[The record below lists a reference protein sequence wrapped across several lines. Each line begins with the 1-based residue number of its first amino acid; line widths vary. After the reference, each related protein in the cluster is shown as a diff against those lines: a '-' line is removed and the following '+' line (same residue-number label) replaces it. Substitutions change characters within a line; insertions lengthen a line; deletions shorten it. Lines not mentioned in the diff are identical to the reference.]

1 MSSAQTD
8 MIKLPEQGRKVTQEY
23 FDSIVAENINDFEMT
38 TQEAIE
44 DAINQCKSQGCDIS
58 TICKFSKEEQTAFLD
73 SLKKLDS
80 LIPVI
85 LSFDST
91 KLTATEREAEVIE
104 TMDKT
109 LEVLS
114 IIKEN
119 FEKDLSF
126 RVLATKMEAPNAYAI
141 FMKFFIKLQAP
152 SASTDQ
158 SSNNKFNEF
167 SMAFINT
174 FQSYLHQQSDVL
186 DTEGLKALIRLTDSN
201 ENDQAGTDI
210 FTKSQI
216 LSAIL
221 KCINT
226 SCQLCESNRQFFVE
240 NGLCENLM
248 KLFQKHKTDDQV
260 LNTASMIIRSLLLD
274 DDIRHAFG
282 KSHEHAKF
290 IASQLN
296 GIDVLIH
303 IGLDNDNN
311 LSDGTLANLMLTL
324 SKLAV
329 RNEFCQEICDKGG
342 LKFVLKCIEQKHLKN
357 IALIK
362 SSLSLLKSIC
372 NNDQVKYEATKS
384 NAIELLRS
392 VLDVYAANNYVC
404 ELTCAA
410 LSVLLL
416 RNVESSK
423 QLYALDVHRSLIQ
436 LLCIHVKNPKLV
448 KPCCLALRN
457 SISRNK
463 EMISKLIELKI
474 EEILRTIWN
483 DKTMTSVHDEVKA
496 VLRDCGLSCDLKE
509 LWTGS
514 NIQMQNDP
522 C

>member
-186 DTEGLKALIRLTDSN
+186 DTEGKLFQNIIDKLTSFIYYRISNKFYSIILGLKALIRLTDSN

-303 IGLDNDNN
+303 IGL
-311 LSDGTLANLMLTL
+311 GKKIILTKIMKFY
-324 SKLAV
+324 KL
-329 RNEFCQEICDKGG
+329 
-342 LKFVLKCIEQKHLKN
+342 
-357 IALIK
+357 
-362 SSLSLLKSIC
+362 
-372 NNDQVKYEATKS
+372 
-384 NAIELLRS
+384 
-392 VLDVYAANNYVC
+392 
-404 ELTCAA
+404 
-410 LSVLLL
+410 
-416 RNVESSK
+416 
-423 QLYALDVHRSLIQ
+423 
-436 LLCIHVKNPKLV
+436 
-448 KPCCLALRN
+448 
-457 SISRNK
+457 
-463 EMISKLIELKI
+463 
-474 EEILRTIWN
+474 
-483 DKTMTSVHDEVKA
+483 
-496 VLRDCGLSCDLKE
+496 
-509 LWTGS
+509 
-514 NIQMQNDP
+514 
-522 C
+522 